1 MTLHCPHDDIL
12 LSYTAGGLGESWS
25 LAIASHLAFCPKCR
39 EAVAIGEEIGG
50 ILLQDSNPYPLSDR
64 IMDFSLDE
72 IVIES
77 EPEGYLHSGESDLP
91 TPLRD
96 YVGDHLERIKW
107 QALGAG
113 VSQYKIKTNDN
124 DQARLLKIRAG
135 KSVPEHGHS
144 GREITLVLSGSYIDN
159 GVRYEAGDVSD
170 FAEDIT
176 HQPVAGIE
184 DDCICLIVTDSA
196 LKFKGIVPKLFQPFA
211 SI

>member
-12 LSYTAGGLGESWS
+12 LSYTAGGVGESWG
-25 LAIASHLAFCPKCR
+25 LAIASHVTFCSECR
-39 EAVAIGEEIGG
+39 DAVAIGEEIGG
-50 ILLQDSNPYPLSDR
+50 VFLEDSEPYPLSDGLKKL
-64 IMDFSLDE
+64 SLDE
-72 IVIES
+72 IVLDS
-77 EPEGYLHSGESDLP
+77 EPEGHVYSGDSDLP
-91 TPLRD
+91 MPLRD
-96 YVGDHLERIKW
+96 YVGDHLDRIKW
-107 QALGAG
+107 QILGG
-113 VSQYKIKTNDN
+113 GIFQHKIKTNDN

-159 GVRYEAGDVSD
+159 GVKYAAGDVSD

-184 DDCICLIVTDSA
+184 DDCICLIVTDAA
-196 LKFKGIVPKLFQPFA
+196 LKFKGLVPKLFQPFA

>member
-12 LSYTAGGLGESWS
+12 LSYIAGGLGESWG
-25 LAIASHLAFCPKCR
+25 LAIASHITSCPDCR

-50 ILLQDSNPYPLSDR
+50 ILLEDSNPYPLSDHLEELTLE
-64 IMDFSLDE
+64 DV
-72 IVIES
+72 VIES
-77 EPEGYLHSGESDLP
+77 KRDERVHAGETDLP
-91 TPLRD
+91 MPLRE
-96 YVGDHLERIKW
+96 YVGDNLNEIKW
-107 QALGAG
+107 QTLGGG
-113 VSQYKIKTNDN
+113 VFQHKIKTNDN

-159 GVRYEAGDVSD
+159 GIRYAAGDVSD